1 MFSKIL
7 TTGLFAGF
15 AAGLIAAVLQF
26 VFVQPVL
33 LHAELY
39 ESGVLAHFNATGP
52 NSAHPDLGGLD
63 VMRDGLSV
71 LFTVL
76 IYSGYALILAG
87 AMAMAS
93 DRGQS
98 VTPRAGVLGTGRLC
112 VCAFYACNCQPPNR
126 PATPKCNECQRG

>member
-98 VTPRAGVLGTGRLC
+98 VTPRAGMLWGLAGFVSVHFMPAIGL
-112 VCAFYACNCQPPNR
+112 PP
-126 PATPKCNECQRG
+126 E